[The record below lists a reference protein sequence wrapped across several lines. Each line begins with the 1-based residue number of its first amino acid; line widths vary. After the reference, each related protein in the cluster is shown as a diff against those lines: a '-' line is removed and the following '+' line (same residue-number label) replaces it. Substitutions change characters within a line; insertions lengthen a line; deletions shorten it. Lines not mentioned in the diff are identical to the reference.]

1 MRFLAVAFISPAAFL
16 TLDTVIT
23 ATLASLAKSP
33 SPLNDAK
40 PQGGF
45 FDASEIEQFYVFFC
59 RCGVCL

>member
-1 MRFLAVAFISPAAFL
+1 VAQKTEAKVLRFLAVAFISPILFAAFL
-16 TLDTVIT
+16 MLYTVIP

-45 FDASEIEQFYVFFC
+45 LMQI
-59 RCGVCL
+59 